1 MHPQQF
7 ADDTELSGAV
17 DTTEG
22 RDAMQRDLDRL
33 RKRAHGNL
41 MRFNKARCKVLL
53 LGRGSARHEHSLEKN
68 SLRAALRRRTWGSRW
83 TEAGHEA
90 AVCACSPEGRQSPGL
105 QQQRGGSRERRGRGL
120 CPSALP
126 LEGPTCS
133 AVPRPGAPRTGGMRS
148 CWSGSRGGPWGRSEG
163 WSTFYEDR
171 PRTGLL

>member
-33 RKRAHGNL
+33 RKRACGNL

-68 SLRAALRRRTWGSRW
+68 SLRAALRRRTWG
-83 TEAGHEA
+83 
-90 AVCACSPEGRQSPGL
+90 
-105 QQQRGGSRERRGRGL
+105 
-120 CPSALP
+120 P
-126 LEGPTCS
+126 LG
-133 AVPRPGAPRTGGMRS
+133 
-148 CWSGSRGGPWGRSEG
+148 
-163 WSTFYEDR
+163 
-171 PRTGLL
+171 

>member
-1 MHPQQF
+1 M
-7 ADDTELSGAV
+7 
-17 DTTEG
+17 
-22 RDAMQRDLDRL
+22 RQRHK
-33 RKRAHGNL
+33 KRMPASEWG
-41 MRFNKARCKVLL
+41 K
-53 LGRGSARHEHSLEKN
+53 S

-133 AVPRPGAPRTGGMRS
+133 AVPRSPP
-148 CWSGSRGGPWGRSEG
+148 SE
-163 WSTFYEDR
+163 DI
-171 PRTGLL
+171 L

>member
-133 AVPRPGAPRTGGMRS
+133 AVPRSPP
-148 CWSGSRGGPWGRSEG
+148 SE
-163 WSTFYEDR
+163 YI
-171 PRTGLL
+171 L

>member
-7 ADDTELSGAV
+7 AEGTELSGAV

-148 CWSGSRGGPWGRSEG
+148 CWRGPRGGH
-163 WSTFYEDR
+163 EDAQR
-171 PRTGLL
+171 AAALLL

>member
-53 LGRGSARHEHSLEKN
+53 LGRGNPRYLYKLGEDLLE
-68 SLRAALRRRTWGSRW
+68 S
-83 TEAGHEA
+83 
-90 AVCACSPEGRQSPGL
+90 SPAEKDLG
-105 QQQRGGSRERRGRGL
+105 
-120 CPSALP
+120 
-126 LEGPTCS
+126 
-133 AVPRPGAPRTGGMRS
+133 VPVN
-148 CWSGSRGGPWGRSEG
+148 
-163 WSTFYEDR
+163 
-171 PRTGLL
+171 